1 MQTSLGQQTSY
12 LATIILGVEMK
23 SICFTLYSGNT
34 SSAAAFVKARSS
46 PIITALH
53 IPGNTWSNGFRFRVQ
68 GLRVVRAHL
77 VQNTVQMNVLMLQ
90 DAPILPQETECGHL
104 MPNQKKKYIQTLKL
118 SVKLG
123 KTSEAFCIIS
133 KILLQNDLAEAL
145 FP

>member
-1 MQTSLGQQTSY
+1 
-12 LATIILGVEMK
+12 
-23 SICFTLYSGNT
+23 
-34 SSAAAFVKARSS
+34 
-46 PIITALH
+46 
-53 IPGNTWSNGFRFRVQ
+53 
-68 GLRVVRAHL
+68 
-77 VQNTVQMNVLMLQ
+77 MNVLMLQ

-104 MPNQKKKYIQTLKL
+104 MPNQKKKYIQTLEL